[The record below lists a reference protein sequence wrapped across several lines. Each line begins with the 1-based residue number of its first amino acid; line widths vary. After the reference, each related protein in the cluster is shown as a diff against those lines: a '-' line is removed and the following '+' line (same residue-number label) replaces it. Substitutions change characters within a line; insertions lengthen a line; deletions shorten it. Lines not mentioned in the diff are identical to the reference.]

1 MEALLEGMQ
10 RNGQGS
16 GGFLTSC
23 EAELQ
28 ELMKQIDIM
37 VAHKKSEWEG
47 QTQALEACLSVREQ
61 ELSSARAALQEKY
74 KEVGMLRHQVE
85 DMEKA
90 KQDMVREYEQQLKK
104 FQEELSR
111 LRRSYEKLQ
120 KKQLREARGEANK
133 RQGEDQF
140 EMSRL
145 TRKLEEFRQK
155 SLDWEKQRL
164 LYQQQ
169 VASLEAQRKALAEQS
184 ELIQTQLAN
193 RKQILESVE
202 LASRSEIQHLTSK
215 LERANDAICA
225 NELEV
230 ERLNMRVDDLTENN
244 RIILED
250 QQRVQEELRQ
260 SKKMLEVLQDEK
272 MELRA
277 TLQSQEDFIDSSK
290 LHQEQLQKELARVTE
305 TLRTKEFLI
314 RSIGRAQRV
323 VVNGVW
329 RPVTSGVPQG
339 SVLGPVLFNIFIND
353 LDEGIECTLSKFADD
368 TKLGRSVDLLEGRKA
383 LQRDLDRLDQ
393 GAEVNCMR
401 FNKAKCKVLHLGHSN
416 PMQRYRLGEE
426 WLENCPVEKDLGVLV
441 DSRLNMSQQ
450 CAQVAKKANSI
461 LASIR
466 NSVASRTREV
476 IVPLYSALVRPH
488 LEYCV
493 QFWAPHYK
501 RDIEVLERVQRRATK
516 LVKGLEQK
524 SYEEHLRELGLF
536 SLEKWRLRGDL
547 IALYNYLKGGC
558 REVGVGLFSQVT
570 SDRTRGNGLKL
581 CQGMFRLDIR
591 KFYFTESVVKHW
603 NRLPREVVESPS
615 LEVFKRRV
623 DVVLRD
629 MVYWWSWALEERL
642 QEKQLCS
649 PGLELEHILLQLD
662 VAQKKE
668 QHLQSEVTHLENSL
682 VSSNAR
688 CVQLSEELDENMKE
702 LQSME
707 EHHTESK
714 AEIKKLKE
722 QLSQAEQ
729 THSSEL
735 EGMKKEISRLT
746 QELHQR
752 DITIASASGST
763 SDLEQQ
769 LRTEIERAERKAV
782 EHRVILVQLETLRL
796 ENRHLSEMLEKMEC
810 GMLEG
815 KDVTLRALGEDYAVE
830 LNKLKSENQ
839 QLQKDLAEARAKLEL
854 TRRVC
859 QDEPE
864 GVAQQIQDEEP
875 EARDV
880 QYRSMQEAQH
890 KHDEQAE
897 RIHHKPDGTIQH
909 HQGEPQRWGAAE
921 IGTVTPET
929 GELSTQTSRKNCME
943 SPALG
948 ALLETDSLLHVLDGN
963 KDFADEASKQSISND
978 QREPGPLC
986 PLPTASVGSIA
997 ARYLEEEELRSHHIL
1012 ECLNAHIEELK
1023 KESEKIVR
1031 QFEHRE

>member
-1 MEALLEGMQ
+1 QLALLVGDTVP
-10 RNGQGS
+10 GLGGACFVTSSSFPSS

-47 QTQALEACLSVREQ
+47 QTEALEACLSVREQ
-61 ELSSARAALQEKY
+61 ELSSARTALQEKQ
-74 KEVGMLRHQVE
+74 KEVGVLRHQVE

-111 LRRSYEKLQ
+111 LKRSYGKLQ
-120 KKQLREARGEANK
+120 KKKLRETREEAK
-133 RQGEDQF
+133 ERQGEDQF

-169 VASLEAQRKALAEQS
+169 VASLEAQRKAWAEQS
-184 ELIQTQLAN
+184 ELIQQTQLAN

-202 LASRSEIQHLTSK
+202 LASQSEIQLLTSK
-215 LERANDAICA
+215 LERANDAVCA

-244 RIILED
+244 RMILED

-272 MELRA
+272 MELKA
-277 TLQSQEDFIDSSK
+277 ILQSQEDFIESSK

-305 TLRTKEFLI
+305 TLCTKELLI
-314 RSIGRAQRV
+314 R
-323 VVNGVW
+323 
-329 RPVTSGVPQG
+329 
-339 SVLGPVLFNIFIND
+339 
-353 LDEGIECTLSKFADD
+353 
-368 TKLGRSVDLLEGRKA
+368 
-383 LQRDLDRLDQ
+383 
-393 GAEVNCMR
+393 
-401 FNKAKCKVLHLGHSN
+401 
-416 PMQRYRLGEE
+416 
-426 WLENCPVEKDLGVLV
+426 
-441 DSRLNMSQQ
+441 
-450 CAQVAKKANSI
+450 
-461 LASIR
+461 
-466 NSVASRTREV
+466 
-476 IVPLYSALVRPH
+476 
-488 LEYCV
+488 
-493 QFWAPHYK
+493 
-501 RDIEVLERVQRRATK
+501 
-516 LVKGLEQK
+516 
-524 SYEEHLRELGLF
+524 
-536 SLEKWRLRGDL
+536 
-547 IALYNYLKGGC
+547 
-558 REVGVGLFSQVT
+558 
-570 SDRTRGNGLKL
+570 
-581 CQGMFRLDIR
+581 
-591 KFYFTESVVKHW
+591 
-603 NRLPREVVESPS
+603 
-615 LEVFKRRV
+615 
-623 DVVLRD
+623 
-629 MVYWWSWALEERL
+629 ALEDHL
-642 QEKQLCS
+642 QEKQLS
-649 PGLELEHILLQLD
+649 LPGLELEHILLQLD

-668 QHLQSEVTHLENSL
+668 QHLKAEVTHLENSL
-682 VSSNAR
+682 MSSNAR
-688 CVQLSEELDENMKE
+688 CVQLSEELEENIRE

-707 EHHTESK
+707 EHRTESK

-722 QLSQAEQ
+722 QLSRAQQ

-735 EGMKKEISRLT
+735 EGMKREISRLT

-752 DITIASASGST
+752 EITIASASGST
-763 SDLEQQ
+763 SDLEQR

-796 ENRHLSEMLEKMEC
+796 ENRHLSEMLEKTEC
-810 GMLEG
+810 GVLEG

-839 QLQKDLAEARAKLEL
+839 QLRKDLAEARAKLEL
-854 TRRVC
+854 TWQVC

-864 GVAQQIQDEEP
+864 GTAQQVQDKEP

-880 QYRSMQEAQH
+880 QSSTTQETQH

-897 RIHHKPDGTIQH
+897 RMHDKPDGAIEH

-929 GELSTQTSRKNCME
+929 AELPTQTSRKDCVE
-943 SPALG
+943 SLALG
-948 ALLETDSLLHVLDGN
+948 ALLGMDSSLHELDLN
-963 KDFADEASKQSISND
+963 KDFAAEASKWSISND
-978 QREPGPLC
+978 QRESVPLC
-986 PLPTASVGSIA
+986 PPPTASFGSIA
-997 ARYLEEEELRSHHIL
+997 ARYLEEEELRSQHIL

-1023 KESEKIVR
+1023 KESEKTVR
-1031 QFEHRE
+1031 KFGHQE

>member
-1 MEALLEGMQ
+1 FPS
-10 RNGQGS
+10 S

-47 QTQALEACLSVREQ
+47 QTQALEACLSAREQ
-61 ELSSARAALQEKY
+61 ELASARATLQEKH
-74 KEVGMLRHQVE
+74 KEVGMLRHQVA

-90 KQDMVREYEQQLKK
+90 KQDMIREYEQQLKK

-120 KKQLREARGEANK
+120 KKQLREMREETNK

-184 ELIQTQLAN
+184 ELIQQTQLAN

-202 LASRSEIQHLTSK
+202 LASRSEIQHLTGK

-225 NELEV
+225 HELEV
-230 ERLNMRVDDLTENN
+230 ERLNMRLDDLTENN
-244 RIILED
+244 RMILED

-305 TLRTKEFLI
+305 TLHTKELLI
-314 RSIGRAQRV
+314 R
-323 VVNGVW
+323 
-329 RPVTSGVPQG
+329 
-339 SVLGPVLFNIFIND
+339 
-353 LDEGIECTLSKFADD
+353 
-368 TKLGRSVDLLEGRKA
+368 
-383 LQRDLDRLDQ
+383 
-393 GAEVNCMR
+393 
-401 FNKAKCKVLHLGHSN
+401 
-416 PMQRYRLGEE
+416 
-426 WLENCPVEKDLGVLV
+426 
-441 DSRLNMSQQ
+441 
-450 CAQVAKKANSI
+450 
-461 LASIR
+461 
-466 NSVASRTREV
+466 
-476 IVPLYSALVRPH
+476 
-488 LEYCV
+488 
-493 QFWAPHYK
+493 
-501 RDIEVLERVQRRATK
+501 
-516 LVKGLEQK
+516 
-524 SYEEHLRELGLF
+524 
-536 SLEKWRLRGDL
+536 
-547 IALYNYLKGGC
+547 
-558 REVGVGLFSQVT
+558 
-570 SDRTRGNGLKL
+570 
-581 CQGMFRLDIR
+581 
-591 KFYFTESVVKHW
+591 
-603 NRLPREVVESPS
+603 
-615 LEVFKRRV
+615 
-623 DVVLRD
+623 
-629 MVYWWSWALEERL
+629 ALEERL
-642 QEKQLCS
+642 QEKQLSS
-649 PGLELEHILLQLD
+649 PGLELEHVLLQLD

-688 CVQLSEELDENMKE
+688 CVQLSEELDDSIKE

-722 QLSQAEQ
+722 QLCQAEQ
-729 THSSEL
+729 AHRSEL
-735 EGMKKEISRLT
+735 EGMKREISRLT

-763 SDLEQQ
+763 SDLEQR

-810 GMLEG
+810 STLEG
-815 KDVTLRALGEDYAVE
+815 KDVTPRALSEDYAIE

-839 QLQKDLAEARAKLEL
+839 QLRQDLAEARAKLEL
-854 TRRVC
+854 TQQVC
-859 QDEPE
+859 QDEPQ
-864 GVAQQIQDEEP
+864 GTAQRVRDEEP
-875 EARDV
+875 EAEDV
-880 QYRSMQEAQH
+880 PYRSTREAQRGG
-890 KHDEQAE
+890 DEQAE
-897 RIHHKPDGTIQH
+897 RTHHKPDGTAPH

-921 IGTVTPET
+921 TGTVTPET
-929 GELSTQTSRKNCME
+929 DELPTQTSRKNSVE
-943 SPALG
+943 SLPSGASLG
-948 ALLETDSLLHVLDGN
+948 TDSLLQGGN
-963 KDFADEASKQSISND
+963 KDFADEASKQSVSNH
-978 QREPGPLC
+978 QRESVPLC

-997 ARYLEEEELRSHHIL
+997 ARYLEEEELRSQHIL

-1023 KESEKIVR
+1023 KESDKIVR
-1031 QFEHRE
+1031 QFGHQD

>member
-184 ELIQTQLAN
+184 ELIQTQLAS

-225 NELEV
+225 NEMEV

-244 RIILED
+244 QMILED

-290 LHQEQLQKELARVTE
+290 LHQERLQKELARVTE
-305 TLRTKEFLI
+305 TLRTKELLI
-314 RSIGRAQRV
+314 R
-323 VVNGVW
+323 
-329 RPVTSGVPQG
+329 
-339 SVLGPVLFNIFIND
+339 
-353 LDEGIECTLSKFADD
+353 
-368 TKLGRSVDLLEGRKA
+368 
-383 LQRDLDRLDQ
+383 
-393 GAEVNCMR
+393 
-401 FNKAKCKVLHLGHSN
+401 
-416 PMQRYRLGEE
+416 
-426 WLENCPVEKDLGVLV
+426 
-441 DSRLNMSQQ
+441 
-450 CAQVAKKANSI
+450 
-461 LASIR
+461 
-466 NSVASRTREV
+466 
-476 IVPLYSALVRPH
+476 
-488 LEYCV
+488 
-493 QFWAPHYK
+493 
-501 RDIEVLERVQRRATK
+501 
-516 LVKGLEQK
+516 
-524 SYEEHLRELGLF
+524 
-536 SLEKWRLRGDL
+536 
-547 IALYNYLKGGC
+547 
-558 REVGVGLFSQVT
+558 
-570 SDRTRGNGLKL
+570 
-581 CQGMFRLDIR
+581 
-591 KFYFTESVVKHW
+591 
-603 NRLPREVVESPS
+603 
-615 LEVFKRRV
+615 
-623 DVVLRD
+623 
-629 MVYWWSWALEERL
+629 ALEDRL
-642 QEKQLCS
+642 QEKQLSS

-688 CVQLSEELDENMKE
+688 CVQLSEELDENIKE

-735 EGMKKEISRLT
+735 EVMKREISRLT
-746 QELHQR
+746 QELQQR

-796 ENRHLSEMLEKMEC
+796 ENRYLSEMLEKMKC
-810 GMLEG
+810 GMLEE
-815 KDVTLRALGEDYAVE
+815 KDGTLRELSEDYAVE
-830 LNKLKSENQ
+830 LDKLKSENQ
-839 QLQKDLAEARAKLEL
+839 QLRKDLAEARAKLEL
-854 TRRVC
+854 TGQVC
-859 QDEPE
+859 QGEPE
-864 GVAQQIQDEEP
+864 GSAQQMQDEEP

-880 QYRSMQEAQH
+880 QYRTTREAQH
-890 KHDEQAE
+890 KHGEQAE
-897 RIHHKPDGTIQH
+897 RIHHRADWTVQH
-909 HQGEPQRWGAAE
+909 HQGEPRRCGAAE

-929 GELSTQTSRKNCME
+929 GEIPTQTSKNNSME
-943 SPALG
+943 SLALG
-948 ALLETDSLLHVLDGN
+948 TWLGTDPLLHALDGN
-963 KDFADEASKQSISND
+963 KDFADEASKQSVSD
-978 QREPGPLC
+978 HQRESVPLC

-997 ARYLEEEELRSHHIL
+997 ARYLEEEELRSQHIL

-1031 QFEHRE
+1031 QFGHQE

>member
-1 MEALLEGMQ
+1 MEALLEGMK

-16 GGFLTSC
+16 WFLTSC

-47 QTQALEACLSVREQ
+47 QAQALEACLSAREQ
-61 ELSSARAALQEKY
+61 ELSSARAALQEKH
-74 KEVGMLRHQVE
+74 KEVGILRHQVE
-85 DMEKA
+85 DLEKA

-120 KKQLREARGEANK
+120 RKQLREARGDTSK

-140 EMSRL
+140 EVSRL

-184 ELIQTQLAN
+184 ELMQTQLAN
-193 RKQILESVE
+193 RKQIVESVE

-244 RIILED
+244 HLILED

-305 TLRTKEFLI
+305 TLRRKELLI
-314 RSIGRAQRV
+314 R
-323 VVNGVW
+323 
-329 RPVTSGVPQG
+329 
-339 SVLGPVLFNIFIND
+339 
-353 LDEGIECTLSKFADD
+353 
-368 TKLGRSVDLLEGRKA
+368 A
-383 LQRDLDRLDQ
+383 L
-393 GAEVNCMR
+393 
-401 FNKAKCKVLHLGHSN
+401 
-416 PMQRYRLGEE
+416 
-426 WLENCPVEKDLGVLV
+426 
-441 DSRLNMSQQ
+441 
-450 CAQVAKKANSI
+450 
-461 LASIR
+461 
-466 NSVASRTREV
+466 
-476 IVPLYSALVRPH
+476 
-488 LEYCV
+488 
-493 QFWAPHYK
+493 
-501 RDIEVLERVQRRATK
+501 
-516 LVKGLEQK
+516 
-524 SYEEHLRELGLF
+524 EEHL
-536 SLEKWRLRGDL
+536 
-547 IALYNYLKGGC
+547 
-558 REVGVGLFSQVT
+558 
-570 SDRTRGNGLKL
+570 
-581 CQGMFRLDIR
+581 
-591 KFYFTESVVKHW
+591 
-603 NRLPREVVESPS
+603 
-615 LEVFKRRV
+615 
-623 DVVLRD
+623 
-629 MVYWWSWALEERL
+629 EER
-642 QEKQLCS
+642 QLS
-649 PGLELEHILLQLD
+649 SSGLEHVLLQLD

-688 CVQLSEELDENMKE
+688 CVQLSEELDENIKE

-722 QLSQAEQ
+722 QLSRAEQ
-729 THSSEL
+729 AHSSEL
-735 EGMKKEISRLT
+735 EGMKREISRLT

-752 DITIASASGST
+752 DIAIASTSGST
-763 SDLEQQ
+763 SDLQQ
-769 LRTEIERAERKAV
+769 RLRTEIERAERKAV
-782 EHRVILVQLETLRL
+782 EHRVLLVQLETLRL
-796 ENRHLSEMLEKMEC
+796 ENLHLSEMLEKTEC
-810 GMLEG
+810 ATLEG
-815 KDVTLRALGEDYAVE
+815 KGVALRALSEDYAVE

-839 QLQKDLAEARAKLEL
+839 QLCKDLAEARASLEL
-854 TRRVC
+854 TQQVC
-859 QDEPE
+859 QDLPE
-864 GVAQQIQDEEP
+864 GTAQQMQDRKP
-875 EARDV
+875 EAGDVRD
-880 QYRSMQEAQH
+880 RSSQEAQH
-890 KHDEQAE
+890 EHDEQAE
-897 RIHHKPDGTIQH
+897 RTHHKPDRTIEH
-909 HQGEPQRWGAAE
+909 HQET
-921 IGTVTPET
+921 GTVSPET
-929 GELSTQTSRKNCME
+929 GELPTQTIRKNSME
-943 SPALG
+943 SLALG
-948 ALLETDSLLHVLDGN
+948 TLLGTDSLLHMLDGN
-963 KDFADEASKQSISND
+963 KDFADEASPQSISND
-978 QREPGPLC
+978 QRESVLLC

-997 ARYLEEEELRSHHIL
+997 ARYLEEEELRSQHIL

-1031 QFEHRE
+1031 QFGHQE

>member
-1 MEALLEGMQ
+1 
-10 RNGQGS
+10 S
-16 GGFLTSC
+16 SFPSSSGFLTSC

-184 ELIQTQLAN
+184 ELIQQAQLAN

-244 RIILED
+244 RMILED

-277 TLQSQEDFIDSSK
+277 TLQSQEDFIESSK
-290 LHQEQLQKELARVTE
+290 LHQEQLQEELARLAE
-305 TLRTKEFLI
+305 TLHTKELLI
-314 RSIGRAQRV
+314 R
-323 VVNGVW
+323 
-329 RPVTSGVPQG
+329 
-339 SVLGPVLFNIFIND
+339 
-353 LDEGIECTLSKFADD
+353 
-368 TKLGRSVDLLEGRKA
+368 
-383 LQRDLDRLDQ
+383 
-393 GAEVNCMR
+393 
-401 FNKAKCKVLHLGHSN
+401 
-416 PMQRYRLGEE
+416 
-426 WLENCPVEKDLGVLV
+426 
-441 DSRLNMSQQ
+441 
-450 CAQVAKKANSI
+450 
-461 LASIR
+461 
-466 NSVASRTREV
+466 
-476 IVPLYSALVRPH
+476 
-488 LEYCV
+488 
-493 QFWAPHYK
+493 
-501 RDIEVLERVQRRATK
+501 
-516 LVKGLEQK
+516 
-524 SYEEHLRELGLF
+524 
-536 SLEKWRLRGDL
+536 
-547 IALYNYLKGGC
+547 
-558 REVGVGLFSQVT
+558 
-570 SDRTRGNGLKL
+570 
-581 CQGMFRLDIR
+581 
-591 KFYFTESVVKHW
+591 
-603 NRLPREVVESPS
+603 
-615 LEVFKRRV
+615 
-623 DVVLRD
+623 
-629 MVYWWSWALEERL
+629 ALEERL
-642 QEKQLCS
+642 QEKQLSS
-649 PGLELEHILLQLD
+649 PGLELEHILLQLN

-668 QHLQSEVTHLENSL
+668 QHLQLEVTHLENSL

-688 CVQLSEELDENMKE
+688 CVQLSEELDENIKE

-735 EGMKKEISRLT
+735 EGMKREISRLT

-763 SDLEQQ
+763 SDLEQR

-782 EHRVILVQLETLRL
+782 EHRVILVQLETLKL
-796 ENRHLSEMLEKMEC
+796 ENRHLSEMLEKTEC

-815 KDVTLRALGEDYAVE
+815 KDVTLRALSEDYAVE

-854 TRRVC
+854 TQQVC
-859 QDEPE
+859 QGEPE
-864 GVAQQIQDEEP
+864 GTGQQMQGEEP

-880 QYRSMQEAQH
+880 QCRTTWEAQQ

-897 RIHHKPDGTIQH
+897 RIHHKPDGTVQQ

-921 IGTVTPET
+921 IGTVTPKT
-929 GELSTQTSRKNCME
+929 GELPTQTSRKNWTE
-943 SPALG
+943 SLALG
-948 ALLETDSLLHVLDGN
+948 ALLGMDSLLHVLDGN
-963 KDFADEASKQSISND
+963 KDSADEASEQSISSH
-978 QREPGPLC
+978 QRESVPLC

-997 ARYLEEEELRSHHIL
+997 ARYLEEEELRSQHIL

-1031 QFEHRE
+1031 QFGHQE

>member
-1 MEALLEGMQ
+1 M
-10 RNGQGS
+10 NV

-85 DMEKA
+85 DVEKA

-120 KKQLREARGEANK
+120 KKQIREARGEANK

-244 RIILED
+244 RMILED
-250 QQRVQEELRQ
+250 QQKVQEELRQ

-305 TLRTKEFLI
+305 TLCTKELLI
-314 RSIGRAQRV
+314 R
-323 VVNGVW
+323 
-329 RPVTSGVPQG
+329 
-339 SVLGPVLFNIFIND
+339 
-353 LDEGIECTLSKFADD
+353 
-368 TKLGRSVDLLEGRKA
+368 
-383 LQRDLDRLDQ
+383 
-393 GAEVNCMR
+393 
-401 FNKAKCKVLHLGHSN
+401 
-416 PMQRYRLGEE
+416 
-426 WLENCPVEKDLGVLV
+426 
-441 DSRLNMSQQ
+441 
-450 CAQVAKKANSI
+450 
-461 LASIR
+461 
-466 NSVASRTREV
+466 
-476 IVPLYSALVRPH
+476 
-488 LEYCV
+488 
-493 QFWAPHYK
+493 
-501 RDIEVLERVQRRATK
+501 
-516 LVKGLEQK
+516 
-524 SYEEHLRELGLF
+524 
-536 SLEKWRLRGDL
+536 
-547 IALYNYLKGGC
+547 
-558 REVGVGLFSQVT
+558 
-570 SDRTRGNGLKL
+570 
-581 CQGMFRLDIR
+581 
-591 KFYFTESVVKHW
+591 
-603 NRLPREVVESPS
+603 
-615 LEVFKRRV
+615 
-623 DVVLRD
+623 
-629 MVYWWSWALEERL
+629 ALEERL
-642 QEKQLCS
+642 QEKQLSS

-688 CVQLSEELDENMKE
+688 CVQLSEELDENIKE

-735 EGMKKEISRLT
+735 EGMKREISRLT

-763 SDLEQQ
+763 SDLEQR

-796 ENRHLSEMLEKMEC
+796 ENSHLSEMLEKTVC

-815 KDVTLRALGEDYAVE
+815 KDVTLRALSEDYAVE
-830 LNKLKSENQ
+830 LNKLKCENQ
-839 QLQKDLAEARAKLEL
+839 QLRKDLAEARAKLEL
-854 TRRVC
+854 TRQVC

-864 GVAQQIQDEEP
+864 GTAQQMQDEEP

-880 QYRSMQEAQH
+880 QYRTTREAQR

-909 HQGEPQRWGAAE
+909 HQGEPQGWGAAE

-929 GELSTQTSRKNCME
+929 GELPTQTSGKNCTE
-943 SPALG
+943 SLALG
-948 ALLETDSLLHVLDGN
+948 TLLGTDSLLHVLDGK
-963 KDFADEASKQSISND
+963 KDFADEASKQSISSH
-978 QREPGPLC
+978 QREPVPLC

-997 ARYLEEEELRSHHIL
+997 ARYLEEEELRSQHIL

-1031 QFEHRE
+1031 QFGHQE